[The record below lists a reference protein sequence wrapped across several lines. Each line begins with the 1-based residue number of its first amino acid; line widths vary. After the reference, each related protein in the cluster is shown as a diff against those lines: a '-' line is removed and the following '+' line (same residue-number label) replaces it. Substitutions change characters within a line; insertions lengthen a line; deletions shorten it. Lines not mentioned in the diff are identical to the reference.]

1 MEMLKAESSD
11 MFTSMTMLQRDFARL
26 QTQYQNLQLDYDHAM
41 GRQLQGLNLKQID
54 ALEKK
59 LKTSLD
65 AIETRKVLLLYTF
78 HIVNVCS

>member
-1 MEMLKAESSD
+1 MLKAESSD
-11 MFTSMTMLQRDFARL
+11 MFTSMTMLQRDYARL
-26 QTQYQNLQLDYDHAM
+26 QTQHHSLQLEFDQAM

-65 AIETRKVLLLYTF
+65 AIENRKVLS
-78 HIVNVCS
+78 IVTGRCHQ